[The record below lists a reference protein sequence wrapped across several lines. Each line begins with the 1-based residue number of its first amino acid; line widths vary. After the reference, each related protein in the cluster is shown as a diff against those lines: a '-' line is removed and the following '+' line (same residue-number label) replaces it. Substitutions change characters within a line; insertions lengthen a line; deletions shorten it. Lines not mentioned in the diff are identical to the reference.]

1 MLNKKK
7 SNDLKIIIRIFYR
20 KEEFYNMWFVFNM
33 WFFNLVGVVLWGLN
47 FVKVYMFFYCDYLN
61 CSLFAKIIVL
71 FD

>member
-47 FVKVYMFFYCDYLN
+47 FVKVYMFF
-61 CSLFAKIIVL
+61 
-71 FD
+71 